1 MFLVD
6 GSHWVN
12 MDLIVQ
18 SLHVRGHVITVVRT
32 ATSWYIK
39 EISPHYRSITIS
51 LPEAICIEEPNFF
64 HSFLS
69 EMLKIQKDGG
79 ALSFVR
85 FYWEVLDTLSM
96 IHQQASMMG
105 VEILKNKTLL
115 QSLHDTEF
123 DVVLIDPGLPV
134 GVLVAHELK
143 LPTVFNVKWVTA
155 GDGHFV
161 VAPSPTSYVPISGN
175 AMSDRITFAQT

>member
-1 MFLVD
+1 MASPSVHGGKILVFPVD

-18 SLHVRGHVITVVRT
+18 RLHARGHEVTVVRT

-39 EISPHYRSITIS
+39 EISPHCRSVTIS

-105 VEILKNKTLL
+105 VEIFKNKTR
-115 QSLHDTEF
+115 
-123 DVVLIDPGLPV
+123 
-134 GVLVAHELK
+134 
-143 LPTVFNVKWVTA
+143 VTA

-175 AMSDRITFAQT
+175 AMSDRMTFAQT